1 MIYWRE
7 FLIPYEQAIE
17 ELKIKFKS
25 LRDEYRKMNEY
36 SPIEFVVGRLKAVP
50 SIIEKAKRMG
60 YSESDIQE
68 KMEDIA
74 GIRIM
79 CQFEDDIYKVIE
91 LIKDRNGI
99 DLEVM
104 YEKNYIENKKES
116 GYRSYHIIV
125 KYPVFTAKGLKLV
138 LAEIQIR
145 TLAMNFWATIEH
157 SLNYKYRGNIPVN
170 IAEKLKKSAEAAYL
184 LDQEMLT
191 IRDEVISAQEL
202 FMAKS
207 NSAAKIIYYL
217 SMLENIE
224 QEAAAFYKNAFEE
237 IYESAID
244 DKDMRLQSL
253 EEELRIMVEKS
264 ALTKK

>member
-25 LRDEYRKMNEY
+25 MRDEFRKMNEY

-50 SIIEKAKRMG
+50 SIIEKAKKMG
-60 YSESDIQE
+60 YSEADIQD

-99 DLEVM
+99 DLEVVN
-104 YEKNYIENKKES
+104 EKNYIANKKES

-157 SLNYKYRGNIPVN
+157 SLNYKYRGNIPEN
-170 IAEKLKKSAEAAYL
+170 IAEKLRKSAEAAYL

-191 IRDEVISAQEL
+191 IRDEVVSAQEL
-202 FMAKS
+202 FTIKS
-207 NSAAKIIYYL
+207 NGATKIIYYL
-217 SMLENIE
+217 SILENIE
-224 QEAAAFYKNAFEE
+224 KETAAIYRKTFED
-237 IYESAID
+237 IYESTLE
-244 DKDMRLQSL
+244 DKDILLQNL
-253 EEELRIMVEKS
+253 EEELRVVVEKS